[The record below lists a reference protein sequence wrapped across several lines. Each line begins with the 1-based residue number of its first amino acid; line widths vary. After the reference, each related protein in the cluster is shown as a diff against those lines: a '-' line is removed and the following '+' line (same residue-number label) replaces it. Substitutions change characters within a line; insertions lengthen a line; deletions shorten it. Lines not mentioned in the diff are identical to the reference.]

1 MYRIDGR
8 DKVEYADPPV
18 SWRHPD
24 TLREPDTAR
33 GRMNRDLT
41 PSPGLWRLCSKQV
54 GLSEPLDQIGALHNG
69 RISEAEAPG
78 AIPLNASKASA
89 V

>member
-8 DKVEYADPPV
+8 DKVEYADPLV

-33 GRMNRDLT
+33 GRMNRDLN
-41 PSPGLWRLCSKQV
+41 PSPSLWRLCSKQV
-54 GLSEPLDQIGALHNG
+54 GLSELLDQIGALHSG
-69 RISEAEAPG
+69 DTPEAKAPG
-78 AIPLNASKASA
+78 AIPLRASKASA